1 MSTELERLCKRKVRV
16 EDDCVA
22 KAKQLSRSIWD
33 IFDALIDLS
42 MLPIQDIPSESASRP
57 LVDFGVLNDKWIK
70 GLISCIKFIS
80 RFQMKSTLYSLIHHL
95 M

>member
-42 MLPIQDIPSESASRP
+42 MLPI
-57 LVDFGVLNDKWIK
+57 
-70 GLISCIKFIS
+70 
-80 RFQMKSTLYSLIHHL
+80 
-95 M
+95 